1 MSSVSGVG
9 SGQQGLGMLAME
21 AVSGN
26 AQADASKPSSGS
38 DGIVPKDAATLTSLG
53 AVMAQA
59 VAGSDTNAA
68 KVAALTEA
76 IATGTYSVPASAVA
90 DKLLESMGR

>member
-9 SGQQGLGMLAME
+9 SGQQGLGMLAVD
-21 AVSGN
+21 AVSGS
-26 AQADASKPSSGS
+26 AQTDALKQSSGS
-38 DGIVPKDAATLTSLG
+38 DGSVPKDAATLTSLG

-68 KVAALTEA
+68 KVAALREA
-76 IATGTYSVPASAVA
+76 ISAGTYSVSASAVA
-90 DKLLESMGR
+90 DKLIESMGR